1 MNSLIEHLP
10 PRYRNVNEFN
20 AIFDAATPEV
30 SVLEH
35 LIDDAYNNTFIG
47 TVQEIGVSR
56 LERIM
61 NVFPLPDDTLE
72 KRRAT
77 LISKSVGIDASTKKA
92 LQKYVKTILGDD
104 LVSMTI
110 DTATHTVTVRMNL
123 SSKNKAQV
131 LREKMRALIPAN
143 MVLVIEIAKVNTH
156 DMLSDTTH
164 IELDDYTHE
173 QISSLPEI
181 GDLHGN

>member
-10 PRYRNVNEFN
+10 PRYSNVNEFN

-47 TVQEIGVSR
+47 TTQEIGVSR

-77 LISKSVGIDASTKKA
+77 LVSKSIGIDASTKKS

-156 DMLSDTTH
+156 DMLSDTSH
-164 IELDDYTHE
+164 AELDDYTHE